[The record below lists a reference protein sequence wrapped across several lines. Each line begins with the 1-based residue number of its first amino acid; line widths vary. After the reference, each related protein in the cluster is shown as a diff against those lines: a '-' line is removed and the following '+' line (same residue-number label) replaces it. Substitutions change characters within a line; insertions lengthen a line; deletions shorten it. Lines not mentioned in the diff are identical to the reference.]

1 MSGQHQANAKCRNSV
16 AAIYNNYTTKTCRI
30 VYIRVHFFRMDCIC
44 FVYRICV
51 QFRSAWARPRLAITN
66 FFQPP
71 QKTLKFQPSIFLH
84 CENMARTGLF
94 RALLLVFYPFSRQFS
109 QRLILPRPETLGAQG
124 FRKTH
129 GICFHLFVIIHGSYA
144 GVSRI

>member
-84 CENMARTGLF
+84 CENMS
-94 RALLLVFYPFSRQFS
+94 VFVHLYPEFCCFAW
-109 QRLILPRPETLGAQG
+109 ILPYFAAIFTNRFSPSSETLGAQG
-124 FRKTH
+124 LVTCH
-129 GICFHLFVIIHGSYA
+129 GYYFHFFVIIRS
-144 GVSRI
+144 